1 MKKIETIKKFESFIA
16 ERHNPRK
23 KSIIETAMTRIREK
37 YGSVKNPETFLSKV
51 KDDGGVESL
60 KDFIVEIIGDENISD
75 VTMDYDDILRGLIC
89 SCILE
94 IQMQKTG
101 KNETK

>member
-1 MKKIETIKKFESFIA
+1 MKKIQTIKNFDTFIT

-23 KSIIETAMTRIREK
+23 NSIIETAMTRIREK

-89 SCILE
+89 SCLVQ
-94 IQMQKTG
+94 IQMQKTV
-101 KNETK
+101 KDENK

>member
-89 SCILE
+89 SCLVQ
-94 IQMQKTG
+94 IQMEKTV
-101 KNETK
+101 KDETK

>member
-37 YGSVKNPETFLSKV
+37 YGSVKKPETFLSKV